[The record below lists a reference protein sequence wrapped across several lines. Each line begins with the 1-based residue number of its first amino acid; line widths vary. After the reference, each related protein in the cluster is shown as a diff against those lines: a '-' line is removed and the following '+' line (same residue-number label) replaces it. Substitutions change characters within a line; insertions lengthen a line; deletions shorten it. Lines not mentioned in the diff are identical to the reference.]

1 MVDEVERKK
10 CILYCIPQYV
20 HTSILFYAG
29 NSNSATCESDKAKTL
44 RDSEKMRRAIDQR
57 SSELWVASTEETQ
70 TTPRPSRGKR
80 QQSITDGAH
89 QMEQQLLEDMM
100 CEAFCTSHLPWVV
113 ADHPDFKAFLE
124 ALNRSKIHFRIPSRQ
139 KLSTGVLAR
148 VEESWHSAID
158 KVKAAWDVT
167 GVTIA
172 CDGWTDAIGRSIIVV
187 IALGG
192 DAPVLLD
199 IVNAELDKKT
209 GQSWRSMHT
218 VACSL
223 TRRHISA
230 HACAQTEAHQCT

>member
-1 MVDEVERKK
+1 M
-10 CILYCIPQYV
+10 
-20 HTSILFYAG
+20 
-29 NSNSATCESDKAKTL
+29 
-44 RDSEKMRRAIDQR
+44 
-57 SSELWVASTEETQ
+57 
-70 TTPRPSRGKR
+70 
-80 QQSITDGAH
+80 
-89 QMEQQLLEDMM
+89 
-100 CEAFCTSHLPWVV
+100 
-113 ADHPDFKAFLE
+113 
-124 ALNRSKIHFRIPSRQ
+124 
-139 KLSTGVLAR
+139 LAR

-230 HACAQTEAHQCT
+230 HDCT